1 VKHTTIFYKKLTNV
15 AVDTKQYPTGQNN
28 PVINMHLSLFL
39 HFSED
44 FGRTFKNITS
54 LLSKDEPI
62 FIRKHAAF
70 YTPLIVPP
78 QGGPTLSL
86 PMDHP
91 YQVWFNLVEQFYRKR
106 LTCENL
112 MDDRQQMPSNGKGSH

>member
-1 VKHTTIFYKKLTNV
+1 LTNV

-54 LLSKDEPI
+54 LL
-62 FIRKHAAF
+62 
-70 YTPLIVPP
+70 
-78 QGGPTLSL
+78 
-86 PMDHP
+86 
-91 YQVWFNLVEQFYRKR
+91 LVQF
-106 LTCENL
+106 
-112 MDDRQQMPSNGKGSH
+112 G

>member
-1 VKHTTIFYKKLTNV
+1 VKILGELLKTLQVYCPKMS
-15 AVDTKQYPTGQNN
+15 QY
-28 PVINMHLSLFL
+28 F
-39 HFSED
+39 
-44 FGRTFKNITS
+44 
-54 LLSKDEPI
+54 
-62 FIRKHAAF
+62 
-70 YTPLIVPP
+70 P

>member
-1 VKHTTIFYKKLTNV
+1 MTNV

-62 FIRKHAAF
+62 FIRKHVGIFRHPHDKKKVNCMRMLIGYTLLKSPDQRSMWAF
-70 YTPLIVPP
+70 AITWHL
-78 QGGPTLSL
+78 LSVV
-86 PMDHP
+86 H
-91 YQVWFNLVEQFYRKR
+91 
-106 LTCENL
+106 
-112 MDDRQQMPSNGKGSH
+112 